1 MRNRTI
7 LIFSVITV
15 LFFIGCDKDET
26 RVPDFLVEFATV
38 IRTGS
43 SITVKLDNGNILIPD
58 NTSSLEV
65 EDGNRVIVNFTP
77 LENNSIRINSIQQIF
92 LGEIKSKESP
102 NDIKAE
108 PIKIISIW
116 VSGSY
121 LNMSIQVD
129 YHSKAHSVGL
139 FRDMQLEK
147 PTLYFMYSRDDDP
160 AGAPT
165 LRYLSFDLG
174 SLQKNEDFTVYVN
187 TYEGKRQFNFKAP

>member
-26 RVPDFLVEFATV
+26 RVPDFLVEFAT
-38 IRTGS
+38 IIKTGS
-43 SITVKLDNGNILIPD
+43 SITLKLDNGNVLIPD

-129 YHSKAHSVGL
+129 YH
-139 FRDMQLEK
+139 
-147 PTLYFMYSRDDDP
+147 
-160 AGAPT
+160 
-165 LRYLSFDLG
+165 
-174 SLQKNEDFTVYVN
+174 
-187 TYEGKRQFNFKAP
+187 